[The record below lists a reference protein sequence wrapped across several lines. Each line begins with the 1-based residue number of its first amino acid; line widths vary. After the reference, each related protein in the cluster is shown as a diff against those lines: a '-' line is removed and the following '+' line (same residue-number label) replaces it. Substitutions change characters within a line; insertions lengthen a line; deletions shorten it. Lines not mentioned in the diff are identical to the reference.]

1 MLPKIHVHL
10 SPSNAY
16 SFNSPLRIIVVSRRL
31 ERQEGSV
38 GRVDKANG
46 VGEELARKVE
56 EDEEHDQGAT
66 TDGQVSLGD
75 SGLCLELVQLRDLAE
90 LLVQLGVIVAC
101 CKSKSGKGMSGVGG
115 MGTMEAACVIVCVP
129 LA

>member
-1 MLPKIHVHL
+1 MPMIHVHL

-16 SFNSPLRIIVVSRRL
+16 SFNSPLPIVVVSRRL

-56 EDEEHDQGAT
+56 EDEERDQGT
-66 TDGQVSLGD
+66 STDGQVCLGD
-75 SGLCLELVQLRDLAE
+75 SGLRLELVQLRDLAE
-90 LLVQLGVIVAC
+90 FLVQLGVIVAC
-101 CKSKSGKGMSGVGG
+101 YKSKSGRRMSGVGG
-115 MGTMEAACVIVCVP
+115 MDTMEVTCMFVCVP